1 MKTHSHLFDRCN
13 LQGCAVIA
21 DQFDSPLQF
30 NHEIPKLMKII
41 RTVSACL
48 LLVAGSLFASSLEEQ
63 NKAIARRAFEEIL
76 SHGRF
81 ELAEQLYA
89 KDFVNHG
96 IHRDATLEEDQAALK
111 GWHQAFSDIVISPE
125 KLIAEGDLVTIYW
138 IARGTNT
145 GAGNGLPATGKK
157 VELAGITIWR
167 ILDGKIKEEWSAFD
181 QLSMMQQLGLLP
193 PNK

>member
-1 MKTHSHLFDRCN
+1 MKKTIS
-13 LQGCAVIA
+13 
-21 DQFDSPLQF
+21 
-30 NHEIPKLMKII
+30 
-41 RTVSACL
+41 VSAC
-48 LLVAGSLFASSLEEQ
+48 SLFLAASIFASSSQEQ

-76 SHGRF
+76 SGGRF

-96 IHRDATLEEDQAALK
+96 IHRDASLEEDQAALK
-111 GWHQAFSDIVISPE
+111 GWHQAFPDVVISPE

-145 GAGNGLPATGKK
+145 GTGNGLPATGKK
-157 VELAGITIWR
+157 AELAGITIWR
-167 ILDGKIKEEWSAFD
+167 IVDGKIKEEWSAFD

-193 PNK
+193 ANK

>member
-1 MKTHSHLFDRCN
+1 MKTPIALSTCSFLF
-13 LQGCAVIA
+13 LGFV
-21 DQFDSPLQF
+21 
-30 NHEIPKLMKII
+30 
-41 RTVSACL
+41 
-48 LLVAGSLFASSLEEQ
+48 FASSLQEQ
-63 NKAIARRAFEEIL
+63 NKAIAKRAFEEVL
-76 SHGRF
+76 SGGRF

-111 GWHQAFSDIVISPE
+111 GWHQAFSDISIVPE
-125 KLIAEGDLVTIYW
+125 KLIAEGDLVAIYW

-145 GAGNGLPATGKK
+145 GTGNGLPATGKK
-157 VELAGITIWR
+157 GELAGITIWR
-167 ILDGKIKEEWSAFD
+167 IVDGKIREEWSAFD